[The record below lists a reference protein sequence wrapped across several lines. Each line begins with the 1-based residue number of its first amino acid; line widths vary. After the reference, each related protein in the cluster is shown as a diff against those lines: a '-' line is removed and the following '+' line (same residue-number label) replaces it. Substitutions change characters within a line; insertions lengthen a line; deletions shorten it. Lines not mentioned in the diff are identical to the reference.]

1 MHLRSQAQALLSAG
15 EMVPGEKH
23 NSIGLPGEKLVQV
36 ECSVACLSP
45 VMELLKV
52 VKWMAQVPGQV
63 VAGSPVAPVALV
75 GLHSCRNEP
84 GQMKGLALMYH
95 FVQ

>member
-1 MHLRSQAQALLSAG
+1 MHLRPQAQASLSAA

-36 ECSVACLSP
+36 ERSAACLSP

-52 VKWMAQVPGQV
+52 VKWMAQLPEQA

-75 GLHSCRNEP
+75 GLHSCRIEP